1 MANYFKYLLEDGS
14 ELLVAADEGGGLQPA
29 ARGDTVK
36 EAKAK
41 FEEELAKVKSWAAVL
56 RRQLGDM
63 DAEQVEITFGVKAMG
78 ELGLFAVGK
87 CGAEAN
93 YQVTLKWSN
102 KKGE

>member
-1 MANYFKYLLEDGS
+1 
-14 ELLVAADEGGGLQPA
+14 
-29 ARGDTVK
+29 
-36 EAKAK
+36 
-41 FEEELAKVKSWAAVL
+41 
-56 RRQLGDM
+56 M